1 MRGDAVPSIAVFAFF
16 VHFGFERHQ
25 TDDRGPNAESNAI
38 AQQPW
43 QPCVPAIGLRA
54 DPGCADQQ
62 ARAAQ
67 SGDLGHQVLHGRLLS
82 KRGAVPRMTEPLHN
96 LKQCCVAGV
105 LANGVLSICLLF
117 GNKRFETAK
126 S

>member
-1 MRGDAVPSIAVFAFF
+1 
-16 VHFGFERHQ
+16 
-25 TDDRGPNAESNAI
+25 
-38 AQQPW
+38 
-43 QPCVPAIGLRA
+43 LRA

-67 SGDLGHQVLHGRLLS
+67 SGDLGHQVLHGRLLL